1 MVSAAEHR
9 APLFEPNYNDHILM
23 RDGQLDNWK
32 HYLRDNPYRY
42 MMRREYPDLFR
53 RFLCITIGG
62 VRFGAFG
69 NMLLLRQPEKHR
81 VFFHR
86 RTDGVPTENTAF

>member
-1 MVSAAEHR
+1 
-9 APLFEPNYNDHILM
+9 M

-32 HYLRDNPYRY
+32 RYLRDNPYRY

-81 VFFHR
+81 VRKVSDCWR
-86 RTDGVPTENTAF
+86 RQEAGTCW